1 MNHTVSPPPDRPCR
15 LFPAFLQSSTFLA
28 LLAVAM
34 SWSSTGTLRAQVSG
48 TIDIWPANNT
58 VEVGTTR
65 QFGAYVPINP
75 SSVNWSVNGLV
86 GGDTSIGTISAS
98 GLYKAP
104 AAAPANSVLIIKAQS
119 TAYPAAFK
127 TTSLTVVRPYP
138 WLWSVS
144 PSAIQ
149 AGPYSVSLNG
159 SNFAPDSVVQANGVD
174 VPTVYHSK
182 TKLVANGVANAVGSL
197 VFTVRQPAPGPVTGN
212 TASVTVAV
220 PTVAVA
226 VSPGTTSVQLGSTQ
240 SFMAAVTGAANT
252 SVTWSVIGAGGGA
265 VSSAGLYSAPA
276 VLPSPSSVK
285 VRATSVASP
294 SVYGESTVILVAPP
308 AVTISVSPSPVTVP
322 LGTSKSFTATV
333 SGAANT
339 SVTWSVVGGSGNGSV
354 TAVGLYTPPGTLP
367 ASPVILVR
375 ATSAANALA
384 TADAVVTL
392 VPPPVLVFVTPAS
405 ATVQVGS
412 TKALGATVTGTTNKA
427 VTWTVLGG
435 TANGTV
441 TAAGAYISPATM
453 PASPAV
459 VVRATSVADANSFA
473 DGTITLTPAP
483 DYAALISAGR
493 FLDQATFGPTAGDL
507 ALVQQVGID
516 AWLQQQFA
524 MPATPIPVPAGDSVQ
539 DLQQW
544 SLHNYTTAPDQLR
557 QRMIYALSQIVAVS
571 ANKQIYA
578 GAMLPWMNILS
589 QQAFGNYKTLL
600 LQVSKSSS
608 MGKYLDLANST
619 KPVMG
624 GGGANENYAR
634 ELMQLFTI
642 GLLQLKPDGSPVLD
656 TNNVPIPTYT
666 QADVAQLALALTGWT
681 YATPPGGTSYG
692 MNNEYHGAPMET
704 WPANHATGAKS
715 FAGIN
720 IPAGQ
725 TVDQDL
731 QSVIDGLFNHPNT
744 APFIATR
751 LIRSLV
757 KSNPSGTYV
766 QRVAGVFSAT
776 GGDLKATVTA
786 ILKDVEARNDTASV
800 NDGRLKEPIL
810 HISGFLRAL
819 GGQFGAGQQLT
830 YIYGYMAQ
838 SPLNP
843 PSVFSW
849 FSPLYHVPKSPLF
862 GPEFQIYTPTEA
874 TLRGNMF
881 HYILSNNGGDTT
893 IDLSPFRAHGND
905 MAALVELAN
914 QTLLYGRMPAAM
926 KQVIIDAAAPGYDA
940 KTRIETVIYLTALSG
955 QYAVQH

>member
-1 MNHTVSPPPDRPCR
+1 MNHTVSPPPDRLRR
-15 LFPAFLQSSTFLA
+15 LFPAFLRSTAFLS

-34 SWSSTGTLRAQVSG
+34 SWSSAGTLRAQVSG
-48 TIDIWPANNT
+48 SIDIWPANNT
-58 VEVGTTR
+58 VEVGTTK

-75 SSVNWSVNGLV
+75 STVNWSVNGIV
-86 GGDTSIGTISAS
+86 GGDTNFGTISAS

-104 AAAPANSVLIIKAQS
+104 AAAPANSVLTIKAQS
-119 TAYPAAFK
+119 TAYPASSK

-144 PSAIQ
+144 PSTIQ

-174 VPTVYHSK
+174 VPTVYYSK
-182 TKLVANGVANAVGSL
+182 TKLVANGVANAVGTL
-197 VFTVRQPAPGPVTGN
+197 VFAVRQPAPGAVTGN

-240 SFMAAVTGAANT
+240 SFTAAVSGAANT
-252 SVTWSVIGAGGGA
+252 AVTWSVIGAGGGS
-265 VSSAGLYSAPA
+265 VTSAGLYTAPA
-276 VLPSPSSVK
+276 VLPSPASVK

-294 SVYGESTVILVAPP
+294 SVYGESTVTLVAPP
-308 AVTISVSPSPVTVP
+308 AVNIAVSPASVTVP
-322 LGTSKSFTATV
+322 LGTSKPFTATV
-333 SGAANT
+333 SGPANT
-339 SVTWSVVGGSGNGSV
+339 SVTWSVVGGAGNGSV
-354 TAVGLYTPPGTLP
+354 NAAGLYTPPAALP
-367 ASPVILVR
+367 PSPVILVR

-412 TKALGATVTGTTNKA
+412 TKALGASVTGTTNTA

-435 TANGTV
+435 AANGTV
-441 TAAGAYISPATM
+441 TAAGAYVSPATM

-459 VVRATSVADANSFA
+459 VVRATSVADASSFA
-473 DGTITLTPAP
+473 DVAITLTPAP
-483 DYAALISAGR
+483 DYSALVSAGR
-493 FLDQATFGPTAGDL
+493 FLEQATFGPTAADL

-524 MPATPIPVPAGDSVQ
+524 MPATAIPVPAGDSVQ

-544 SLHNYTTAPDQLR
+544 SLYNYTTAPDQLR
-557 QRMIYALSQIVAVS
+557 QRVIYALSQIVVVS

-578 GAMLPWMNILS
+578 SAMLPWMNILS

-642 GLLQLKPDGSPVLD
+642 GLRQLKPDGSPALD
-656 TNNVPIPTYT
+656 TNNVPIPSYA
-666 QADVAQLALALTGWT
+666 QSDVAQLALALTGWT

-704 WPANHATGAKS
+704 WPANHATGAKT
-715 FAGIN
+715 FAGIT

-731 QSVIDGLFNHPNT
+731 QSVIDGLFSHPNT

-757 KSNPSGTYV
+757 KSNPSGAYV
-766 QRVAGVFSAT
+766 QRVADVFSAT
-776 GGDLKATVTA
+776 GGDMKATVTA

-800 NDGRLKEPIL
+800 DDGRLKEPIL

-819 GGQFGAGQQLT
+819 GGQFSAGQQLT

-874 TLRGNMF
+874 TLRGNLF

-893 IDLSPFRAHGND
+893 IDLAPFQPFGND
-905 MAALVELAN
+905 MPGLVDLAN
-914 QTLLYGRMPAAM
+914 QRLLYGRMPAAM